1 MKKAIVIGAS
11 SGIGKELAKILSKNN
26 YFVGLVSRRIKL
38 LTKLQQELPGKSVV
52 KSFDISL
59 IDQGMHHLEE
69 MIREMNGVDLII
81 ISAGCGLINPNLE
94 YEKEK
99 RTIDVNV
106 LGFSA
111 MINVAYKYF
120 CKNGKGHIVGISSI
134 AAIRGGH
141 DGPAYYASKA
151 FISNY
156 MEGVR
161 IKAKKAKIPLY
172 ITDIK
177 PGFVDTDMAKGE
189 GLFWVASP
197 EKAALQIYK
206 AINRKKKIA
215 YITKRWRLIA
225 WVLKVMPSFIYQR
238 F

>member
-11 SGIGKELAKILSKNN
+11 SGIGKELAKVLSQSN
-26 YFVGLVSRRIKL
+26 YIVGLVARRRKL
-38 LTKLQQELPGKSVV
+38 LKELQQELSGKSFV
-52 KSFDISL
+52 KSFDVSL
-59 IDQGMHHLEE
+59 MNNCMHHLEDLIE
-69 MIREMNGVDLII
+69 EMNGVDLII
-81 ISAGCGLINPNLE
+81 ISAGCGFINPDLE

-99 RTIDVNV
+99 KTIDVNV

-111 MINVAYKYF
+111 MINVAYNYF
-120 CKNGKGHIVGISSI
+120 FKKGKGHIVGISSI
-134 AAIRGGH
+134 AAIRGGY
-141 DGPAYYASKA
+141 DAPAYYASKA

-156 MEGVR
+156 MEGLR
-161 IKAKKAKIPLY
+161 IKAKKAKVPLY

-177 PGFVDTDMAKGE
+177 AGFVDTAMAQGE

-206 AINRKKKIA
+206 TITNKKDHA

-225 WVLKVMPSFIYQR
+225 WLLKVIPNCIYQR
-238 F
+238 L